1 MEVFQFIITLKKYI
15 NSILLRMKI
24 KHTILA
30 IALFTVCSLSSCTG
44 ELEAEN
50 AQLKKELEENKL
62 QLQEQ
67 AKLAEF
73 AKEQATTAKRRA
85 DEAEKALAECNG
97 EN

>member
-1 MEVFQFIITLKKYI
+1 M
-15 NSILLRMKI
+15 NI
-24 KHTILA
+24 KRTILA
-30 IALFTVCSLSSCTG
+30 LALVTAFSLSSCSG

-50 AQLKKELEENKL
+50 AQLKKELEETKL
-62 QLQEQ
+62 QLKEQ
-67 AKLAEF
+67 TKLSEF